1 MVDLLV
7 RARDIFAGT
16 AGRPPLVAI
25 GKTKF
30 FDLVKSGSFPP
41 ADARVGGAVLWK
53 LSTVQK
59 WIEATCKVEQ
69 GVKS

>member
-1 MVDLLV
+1 MVDILV

-30 FDLVKSGSFPP
+30 FDLVKSGSFPA

-59 WIEATCKVEQ
+59 WIDATCAEGQ
-69 GVKS
+69 GAAS